1 MGKLEEILCEVF
13 SLKSDELTDNLAMED
28 IQVCD
33 SLTHMDLVASIE
45 EGLDIQLSM
54 NDIMKMKD
62 VKAIK
67 SVVSEKLV

>member
-13 SLKSDELTDNLAMED
+13 RLKSDELTDNLAMED
-28 IQVCD
+28 IQVWD

-54 NDIMKMKD
+54 NGIMKMKD